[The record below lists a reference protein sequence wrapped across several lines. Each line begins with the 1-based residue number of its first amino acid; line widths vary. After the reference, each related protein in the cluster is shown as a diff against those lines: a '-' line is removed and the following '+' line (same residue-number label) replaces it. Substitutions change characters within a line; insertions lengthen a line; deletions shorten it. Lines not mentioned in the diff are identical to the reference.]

1 MCSLERHLMQCLL
14 VATNVK
20 SMLVIYGKYRIP
32 RSSYSLGALSGR
44 RCDQALHYK
53 VPRNNSTTTI
63 SIIQAGSKIIFV
75 RNEPHNPRVLIL
87 SHWAPGWIMCSLFMS
102 QKLKGMDWRRI
113 TFGFKAR
120 GEEYGEDEFLS
131 ESTSHPSNTRTWS
144 SLS

>member
-87 SHWAPGWIMCSLFMS
+87 SHWAPGLNNVFPFYESKVKRGGLEENKIWGS
-102 QKLKGMDWRRI
+102 KLEVKNTERMNFYPRVPL
-113 TFGFKAR
+113 T
-120 GEEYGEDEFLS
+120 
-131 ESTSHPSNTRTWS
+131 HPTQE
-144 SLS
+144 LDPL